1 MFLVLIYK
9 RVIRDSAEL
18 KKYKL
23 KSSSQAVI
31 RTLVLAIFCG
41 AFGVS

>member
-31 RTLVLAIFCG
+31 CSLTLAIFGG
-41 AFGVS
+41 AFDFS